1 MDVEEGEGREAER
14 VSEELERMRYLTTSV
29 CACVSSLL
37 QHASASSLSEPWE
50 SDMQRLALVLIRCA
64 SSSDQDMSVP
74 CIGSMGSLGAKI
86 DLAESLRGKGKE
98 KGKEKEKGLMP
109 PKINWLLSNSILR
122 TLESYTNSSNSNS
135 EPERDIFL
143 LEVCLSAFIDLH
155 SSDDADVLQNFLKLK
170 AVDKLTISLA
180 VFEGA
185 VKELRR
191 DNVRGTKKSDSN
203 NNSSDMREALV
214 DFEETVL
221 NMRSFLEYK
230 SNYCK

>member
-1 MDVEEGEGREAER
+1 MDVGEGDGREAER
-14 VSEELERMRYLTTSV
+14 VSEELERARYLTTSM

-86 DLAESLRGKGKE
+86 DLAESLRGKE
-98 KGKEKEKGLMP
+98 KEKELMP

-170 AVDKLTISLA
+170 AVDKLSISLS

-191 DNVRGTKKSDSN
+191 DNERGAKKSDSN

>member
-1 MDVEEGEGREAER
+1 MDVGEGDGREAER
-14 VSEELERMRYLTTSV
+14 VSEELERARYLTTSV

-86 DLAESLRGKGKE
+86 DLAESLRGKE
-98 KGKEKEKGLMP
+98 KGMEKEKGLMP

-170 AVDKLTISLA
+170 AVDKLSISLS

-191 DNVRGTKKSDSN
+191 DNERGAKKSDSN
-203 NNSSDMREALV
+203 NKSCDMREALV